1 MIRKTIVIMTAMA
14 AVTISP
20 AAMAGH
26 GGYQYAKVVDVEPV
40 FRYVTIQVPEEACWT
55 EIHYETVR
63 PHRRRSSGSVVPTI
77 AGGVIGGVVGRQF
90 GSGNGRDAM
99 TVLGSLIGASIGHQ
113 ASHREHRDYDYG
125 RERVRERPVE
135 RCETRYTT
143 REEREPDGY
152 RVTYRYAGREYT
164 TRTEQHPGKRIRVR
178 VEVTPAN
185 A

>member
-1 MIRKTIVIMTAMA
+1 M
-14 AVTISP
+14 
-20 AAMAGH
+20 
-26 GGYQYAKVVDVEPV
+26 
-40 FRYVTIQVPEEACWT
+40 
-55 EIHYETVR
+55 
-63 PHRRRSSGSVVPTI
+63 
-77 AGGVIGGVVGRQF
+77 
-90 GSGNGRDAM
+90 
-99 TVLGSLIGASIGHQ
+99 
-113 ASHREHRDYDYG
+113 
-125 RERVRERPVE
+125 E